1 MGAVAL
7 VPSRHAREVME
18 ARGVLWGEVV
28 AAVRCA
34 SLTDTTGE
42 RTRYFH
48 DDLCVVVASDGTVVT
63 VLWRASHQ
71 WTDAQVRR
79 RGTPD

>member
-1 MGAVAL
+1 MSAVAL
-7 VPSRHAREVME
+7 VPSRHALEVME

-34 SLTDTTGE
+34 SLTDATGD
-42 RTRYFH
+42 RKRYFH
-48 DDLCVVVASDGTVVT
+48 GDLCVVVAADGTVVT

-71 WTDAQVRR
+71 WTDAQARR
-79 RGTPD
+79 R